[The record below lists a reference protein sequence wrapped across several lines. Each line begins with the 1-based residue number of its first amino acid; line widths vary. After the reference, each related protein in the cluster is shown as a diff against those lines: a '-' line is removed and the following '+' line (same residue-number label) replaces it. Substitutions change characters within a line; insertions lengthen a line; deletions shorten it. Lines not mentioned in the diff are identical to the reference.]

1 MKNHNTLKGK
11 TILLV
16 NTGNRKKR
24 FIIQRLKKLDLNLV
38 ALNKEKN
45 WAQPYVD
52 HWIIANTY
60 NHDESI
66 RAVQNF
72 FKSNPE
78 IKTDGILTFW
88 EDDVLLTSKLVD
100 KFGFIGIPLEI
111 AKQARNKYLFREF
124 CKNNG
129 INTPQHLMIKNSS
142 ELKKVCHKLK
152 FPMVIKPAYGSSSA
166 YVVRVNNKEE
176 LRDTYHYIRKNISA
190 ESESALSDGLDIF
203 VEEFLDGDEVDIDI
217 LLQNGKIKFYSIADN
232 FDKSK
237 EQFFVDSGQA
247 MPSTLPEKNQKEL
260 INMAEDA
267 LEKLGI
273 QNGCI
278 HFEAKSTPS
287 GPFPIEVNLRM
298 GGDYVYSYNKSAW
311 NIDLIE
317 YAAKIAIGQ
326 LVKIKPVASP
336 RRYIIGW
343 DLHPESSGLLVELNV
358 EEELKKKKYFEEMN
372 IYKEVGD
379 PILLPPEGYES
390 LGWLT
395 VAGDNFLDAQDNL
408 KDALTFIQYKVSEF
422 DEESS
427 LGKTSR
433 KNSLAAAVLKKDL
446 LMKTAKLKKIQR
458 LPLQNQRRLY
468 IGIATNI
475 SKYDES
481 NHKPEETAHHIEK
494 TLQERGYNTAILDFN
509 NLNETLY
516 QLRQGY
522 IDLVFNVSEGVEE
535 DLTMRPQ
542 ATALLEALH
551 IPYTGASSVNLS
563 LSYDRI
569 RFKKILNF
577 HNIPTPKWDYAYT
590 LDDQI
595 NPELQYP
602 LIIKPSEAGSTFGV
616 TEDSVVENK
625 EHLDRELRKILV
637 QMGMPAL
644 VEEYIEGEEY
654 EVSILGA
661 NKDDLKVL
669 PLARSLFHKMPA
681 NYWHIYAKTNKN
693 SKCQAYKKIIL
704 QSPLKNVSKK
714 LESLLTEIALDAYQ
728 IMQCRDYGRVEI
740 RVDQDDN
747 PYVLRVNPNPKLSP
761 DSQLTKTAGLTGL
774 NFGDLLEEII
784 SLTIKRYRA

>member
-16 NTGNRKKR
+16 NTGSRKKR

-45 WAQPYVD
+45 WAESYVD

-78 IKTDGILTFW
+78 IKIDGVLTFW
-88 EDDVLLTSKLVD
+88 EDDVLLTAKLVD
-100 KFGFIGIPLEI
+100 KFGFIGIPFAI

-129 INTPQHLMIKNSS
+129 INTPQHLMIKNAA
-142 ELKKVCHKLK
+142 ELKNVCRKLK

-166 YVVRVNNKEE
+166 YVIKVNNREE
-176 LRDTYHYIRKNISA
+176 LRDTYHYIKKNIST
-190 ESESALSDGLDIF
+190 ESETALSDGLDIF

-237 EQFFVDSGQA
+237 GQFFVDSGQA
-247 MPSTLPEKNQKEL
+247 MPSTLPEKNQKDL
-260 INMAEDA
+260 VNMAEDA

-278 HFEAKSTPS
+278 HFEAKSTQA

-298 GGDYVYSYNKSAW
+298 GGDYVYSYNKGAW

-326 LVKIKPVASP
+326 LVKIKQTDIP

-358 EEELKKKKYFEEMN
+358 DEELEKKKYFEEMN

-395 VAGDNFLDAQDNL
+395 VSGDNFLDAQDNL

-446 LMKTAKLKKIQR
+446 IIKTAKLKKIQR

-475 SKYDES
+475 SKHDDRCRKSEQ
-481 NHKPEETAHHIEK
+481 AALQIEK
-494 TLQERGYNTAILDFN
+494 TLRERGYNTAILDFN

-522 IDLVFNVSEGVEE
+522 IDLVFNISEGVEE

-542 ATALLEALH
+542 AAAILEALH

-569 RFKKILNF
+569 RFKKILSY

-595 NPELQYP
+595 NPDLQYP
-602 LIIKPSEAGSTFGV
+602 LIVKPSGTEDAFGV
-616 TEDSVVENK
+616 TENSVVENK
-625 EHLDRELRKILV
+625 EQLDRELRKILARTGV
-637 QMGMPAL
+637 PAL
-644 VEEYIEGEEY
+644 VEEYIEGDEY

-669 PLARSLFHKMPA
+669 PLSRSLFHKMPGGF
-681 NYWHIYAKTNKN
+681 WHIYTENGKTGRCK
-693 SKCQAYKKIIL
+693 AHKKIIL

-714 LESLLTEIALDAYQ
+714 LESLLTEISLDAYQ

-740 RVDQDDN
+740 RVDKDDN
-747 PYVLRVNPNPKLSP
+747 PYILQVNPNPRLSS

-784 SLTIKRYRA
+784 NLTIKRYRV